1 MDIFYFLV
9 SKMKWTNYHE
19 NFFNTEEGF
28 AVGVIAAFIIKS
40 DITLVEFNLEIS
52 NPA

>member
-1 MDIFYFLV
+1 MDILYFLV

-28 AVGVIAAFIIKS
+28 AVGVIAAFIIGAL
-40 DITLVEFNLEIS
+40 IAIAFYLG
-52 NPA
+52 